1 MTRLIDRYLDGE
13 LSDEEARSF
22 LAELEGDPALA
33 AELQDYEEVLAELAR
48 TGSGEPSPDF
58 TARVMA
64 DVHALASH
72 VQPRRQVVSLPAR
85 RRWPRALA
93 LAASL
98 AVVFGLGWLAARVGP
113 GVLQGTAGSGRDL
126 AAGGQGPGGAPVA
139 FVPAD
144 AAQFAGGSA
153 GLRLVRLVY
162 VPPAGEVGQVSV
174 AGTFNDW
181 DPRRT
186 PMEKHDGAWTA
197 LLLLPADTYEYM
209 FVEDGRTW
217 RTDPL
222 ALQTRDDGFGRQNA
236 VLDLTL

>member
-1 MTRLIDRYLDGE
+1 
-13 LSDEEARSF
+13 
-22 LAELEGDPALA
+22 
-33 AELQDYEEVLAELAR
+33 
-48 TGSGEPSPDF
+48 
-58 TARVMA
+58 MA

-72 VQPRRQVVSLPAR
+72 VQPRRNVVTLPAR

-113 GVLQGTAGSGRDL
+113 GLLPQTSGSGRDL
-126 AAGGQGPGGAPVA
+126 AAVSQGMGGAPVA
-139 FVPAD
+139 FVPEG
-144 AAQFAGGSA
+144 AAQFVGGSA
-153 GLRLVRLVY
+153 SLRLVRLVY
-162 VPPAGEVGQVSV
+162 IPQTGDVGQVSV
-174 AGTFNDW
+174 AGNFNGW